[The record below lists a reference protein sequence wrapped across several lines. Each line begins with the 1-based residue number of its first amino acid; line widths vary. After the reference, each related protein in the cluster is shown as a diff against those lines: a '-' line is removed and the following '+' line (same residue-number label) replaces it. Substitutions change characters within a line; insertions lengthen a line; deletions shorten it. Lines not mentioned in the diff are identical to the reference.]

1 MFSYLHVILN
11 SKLFLSH
18 IKATSDQ
25 RINEYLK
32 LHSSN
37 PYFFATRYYPRVY
50 PLTLDIYDQEPLPG
64 DFIENEEE
72 SEDAVKIAILPRNLV
87 LTKKQFL
94 DEGVYLY
101 DAADQ
106 LIILVQSQ
114 AGE

>member
-32 LHSSN
+32 LHNSN